1 MNRLYMLLTVMVVMV
16 VAALFTV
23 PNALAQAPPGERAFC
38 QNPQP
43 VLEEMVETGDSNNT
57 FTTTTNVFRV
67 NYDGTGF
74 DVPANTT
81 ANIRIID
88 NVTQDVVEFVSLDDA
103 ATADSFIVNASPGEY
118 VLDVDI
124 DPQANESATYLVSVD
139 QCRETTTPTPG
150 ERAFCQNPQPVL
162 EEMVETGDSNNT
174 FTTTTNVFR
183 VNYDGTG
190 FDVPANTTA
199 NIRIIDNVT
208 QDVVEFV
215 SLDDAATADS
225 FIVNASPGE
234 YVLDVDIDP
243 QANESATYLVS
254 VDQCRETATAP
265 TDQSALCQN
274 PQRVL
279 ESVTATGDIT
289 DPLEF
294 RTTTDAFRVNYDAI
308 NLAQNS
314 STAIISIHRNVSGQV
329 VDTRTINAKADN
341 RVFFNLPPDT
351 YGLEVDIDPES
362 AESETTYRVSV
373 DQCRE
378 TTTAPTDNTVIV
390 SPPGG
395 GAADNTVIVETPR
408 TTGGTTRT
416 VIPGVGRTEVI
427 SPGGGGTEVIS
438 PGGGNPKDV
447 VIRETIPSDKVLA
460 PTGGISFPGPAVA
473 VLALLI
479 SGSVIMRL
487 SVVRR

>member
-1 MNRLYMLLTVMVVMV
+1 MNRLYILLTVMVVMV
-16 VAALFTV
+16 VASLF
-23 PNALAQAPPGERAFC
+23 AAHHGLAQGLTGC
-38 QNPQP
+38 QNPQQ
-43 VLEEMVETGDSNNT
+43 VLQATETGDSTNE
-57 FTTTTNVFRV
+57 FRTTTNVFRV

-74 DVPANTT
+74 DPFPDST
-81 ANIRIID
+81 AQIRIRTTSGQVVD
-88 NVTQDVVEFVSLDDA
+88 TQ
-103 ATADSFIVNASPGEY
+103 TINADESISFSVNASPGTYE
-118 VLDVDI
+118 VVVDI
-124 DPQANESATYLVSVD
+124 DPPAGKSYIVSVD
-139 QCRETTTPTPG
+139 QCRDTTPT
-150 ERAFCQNPQPVL
+150 
-162 EEMVETGDSNNT
+162 
-174 FTTTTNVFR
+174 
-183 VNYDGTG
+183 
-190 FDVPANTTA
+190 
-199 NIRIIDNVT
+199 
-208 QDVVEFV
+208 
-215 SLDDAATADS
+215 
-225 FIVNASPGE
+225 
-234 YVLDVDIDP
+234 
-243 QANESATYLVS
+243 
-254 VDQCRETATAP
+254 P

-294 RTTTDAFRVNYDAI
+294 RTTTSRFRVNYDAI

-314 STAIISIHRNVSGQV
+314 STAIISIHRNVTGQV

-351 YGLEVDIDPES
+351 YGLEVDIDPQS

-395 GAADNTVIVETPR
+395 GAADNTVIVETPP

-416 VIPGVGRTEVI
+416 VI
-427 SPGGGGTEVIS
+427 PGGGGTEVIS

>member
-1 MNRLYMLLTVMVVMV
+1 MNRLYILLTVMVVMV
-16 VAALFTV
+16 VASLFAAH
-23 PNALAQAPPGERAFC
+23 NSLAQGLTGC
-38 QNPQP
+38 QNPQQ
-43 VLEEMVETGDSNNT
+43 VLEEMTETGDSTNE
-57 FTTTTNVFRV
+57 FRTTTNVFRV

-74 DVPANTT
+74 DPFPDST
-81 ANIRIID
+81 AQIRIR
-88 NVTQDVVEFVSLDDA
+88 TTSGQVVD
-103 ATADSFIVNASPGEY
+103 TRTINADESISFSVNASPGTYE
-118 VLDVDI
+118 VVVDI
-124 DPQANESATYLVSVD
+124 DPPAGKSYIVSVD
-139 QCRETTTPTPG
+139 QCRETTP
-150 ERAFCQNPQPVL
+150 
-162 EEMVETGDSNNT
+162 
-174 FTTTTNVFR
+174 
-183 VNYDGTG
+183 
-190 FDVPANTTA
+190 
-199 NIRIIDNVT
+199 
-208 QDVVEFV
+208 
-215 SLDDAATADS
+215 
-225 FIVNASPGE
+225 
-234 YVLDVDIDP
+234 
-243 QANESATYLVS
+243 
-254 VDQCRETATAP
+254 AP
-265 TDQSALCQN
+265 TDESALCQN

-294 RTTTDAFRVNYDAI
+294 RTTTNAFRVNYDAI

-351 YGLEVDIDPES
+351 YGLEVDIDPQS

-395 GAADNTVIVETPR
+395 GAADNTVIVETPP

-416 VIPGVGRTEVI
+416 VIPGGGGTEVI
-427 SPGGGGTEVIS
+427 TSGGGGTEVIS

>member
-1 MNRLYMLLTVMVVMV
+1 MNRLYILLTVMVVMV
-16 VAALFTV
+16 VASLFAAH
-23 PNALAQAPPGERAFC
+23 NSLAQGLTGCQNPQRVLEPVTATGDSTTDAFTTTTTGFRVNYASSTVVEGSTAIISIHEGSSGQVVDTQTIATPADTSVFFNLPPGTYSVEVDIDPTSAEDVVNYSVSVDQCGRTTTAPTDQSAFC
-38 QNPQP
+38 QNPQR
-43 VLEEMVETGDSNNT
+43 VLQDVTETGNSTNS
-57 FTTTTNVFRV
+57 FRTTTNFFRV
-67 NYDGTGF
+67 NYDGTGDPF
-74 DVPANTT
+74 PNST
-81 ANIRIID
+81 AQIRIRTTSGQVVD
-88 NVTQDVVEFVSLDDA
+88 TQ
-103 ATADSFIVNASPGEY
+103 TINADESISFIVNASPGSYE
-118 VLDVDI
+118 VVVNI
-124 DPQANESATYLVSVD
+124 DPQSAENGKSYIVSVD
-139 QCRETTTPTPG
+139 QCRETTT
-150 ERAFCQNPQPVL
+150 
-162 EEMVETGDSNNT
+162 
-174 FTTTTNVFR
+174 
-183 VNYDGTG
+183 
-190 FDVPANTTA
+190 
-199 NIRIIDNVT
+199 
-208 QDVVEFV
+208 
-215 SLDDAATADS
+215 
-225 FIVNASPGE
+225 
-234 YVLDVDIDP
+234 
-243 QANESATYLVS
+243 
-254 VDQCRETATAP
+254 AP
-265 TDQSALCQN
+265 TDESALCQN

-279 ESVTATGDIT
+279 QDVTETGDSRNT
-289 DPLEF
+289 F
-294 RTTTDAFRVNYDAI
+294 STTTSRFRVNYDAI

-351 YGLEVDIDPES
+351 YGLEVDIDPQS

-395 GAADNTVIVETPR
+395 GAADNTVIVETPP

-416 VIPGVGRTEVI
+416 VIPGGGGTEVI
-427 SPGGGGTEVIS
+427 TSGGGGTEVIS

>member
-1 MNRLYMLLTVMVVMV
+1 MNRLYILLTVMVVMV
-16 VAALFTV
+16 VASLFAAH
-23 PNALAQAPPGERAFC
+23 NSLAQGLTGC
-38 QNPQP
+38 QNPQR
-43 VLEEMVETGDSNNT
+43 VLEEMTEIGDSTNT
-57 FTTTTNVFRV
+57 FTTTTNIFRV

-81 ANIRIID
+81 ANIRVRD
-88 NVTQDVVEFVSLDDA
+88 PVTQNVVKFVSLDDA

-118 VLDVDI
+118 ELEVDI

-139 QCRETTTPTPG
+139 QCRETTP
-150 ERAFCQNPQPVL
+150 
-162 EEMVETGDSNNT
+162 
-174 FTTTTNVFR
+174 
-183 VNYDGTG
+183 
-190 FDVPANTTA
+190 
-199 NIRIIDNVT
+199 
-208 QDVVEFV
+208 
-215 SLDDAATADS
+215 
-225 FIVNASPGE
+225 
-234 YVLDVDIDP
+234 
-243 QANESATYLVS
+243 
-254 VDQCRETATAP
+254 AP

-279 ESVTATGDIT
+279 EPVTTTGDIT

-294 RTTTDAFRVNYDAI
+294 RTTTNAFRVNYDAI

-351 YGLEVDIDPES
+351 YGLEVDIDPQS
-362 AESETTYRVSV
+362 AESATYRVSV

-416 VIPGVGRTEVI
+416 VIPGGGGTEVI
-427 SPGGGGTEVIS
+427 TSGGGGTEVITSGGGGTEVIS